1 MRLGHAGREPAR
13 HLRRIPLLPRFPHAC
28 TLIDMKKRARK
39 PRHYVTVE
47 ELANAVTHGV
57 GLGLSIVGFVVLLV
71 FAALRGT
78 PWHIVACA
86 IYGST
91 LVCLYAAS
99 TLYHSVPVPRF
110 KRALRIFDHSA
121 IYLLI
126 AGTYTP
132 FLLVNLRG
140 AWGWSLFGVVWGL
153 AAAGIVFKFWFVERF
168 GFLSTAVYVGMGWLV
183 VIAAKPVFAHITAT
197 TLVLLL
203 IGGLFYTAGIIFY
216 ASKRPYAHAIWHLFV
231 LGGSTCHY
239 FAVLHSVLP
248 AHT

>member
-1 MRLGHAGREPAR
+1 MNLFVRR
-13 HLRRIPLLPRFPHAC
+13 LRRHI
-28 TLIDMKKRARK
+28 TI
-39 PRHYVTVE
+39 E
-47 ELANAVTHGV
+47 ELANAVTHGL
-57 GLGLSIVGFVVLLV
+57 GLALSIVGFVVLLV
-71 FAALRGT
+71 LAALRGT

-99 TLYHSVPVPRF
+99 TLYHSIPSPRF

-168 GFLSTAVYVGMGWLV
+168 GFLSTSVYVGMGWLV
-183 VIAAKPVFAHITAT
+183 VIAAKPVFAHITAA

-203 IGGLFYTAGIIFY
+203 AGGLLYTAGIIFY
-216 ASKRPYAHAIWHLFV
+216 ASKRIPYAHAIWHLFV

-239 FAVLHSVLP
+239 FAVLCSVLP

>member
-1 MRLGHAGREPAR
+1 
-13 HLRRIPLLPRFPHAC
+13 
-28 TLIDMKKRARK
+28 MKKHARR
-39 PRHYVTVE
+39 PHRHVTVE

-140 AWGWSLFGVVWGL
+140 GWGWSLFGVVWGL
-153 AAAGIVFKFWFVERF
+153 AVAGIVFKFWFVERF
-168 GFLSTAVYVGMGWLV
+168 GFLSTSVYIGMGWLV
-183 VIAAKPVFAHITAT
+183 VIAAKPVYTHVAAFS
-197 TLVLLL
+197 LVLLFV
-203 IGGLFYTAGIIFY
+203 GGLFYTAGIIFY
-216 ASKRPYAHAIWHLFV
+216 ASKRIPYAHAIWHLFV

-239 FAVLHSVLP
+239 FAIFRSVLP
-248 AHT
+248 PHA

>member
-1 MRLGHAGREPAR
+1 MKRPIRK
-13 HLRRIPLLPRFPHAC
+13 LRWHI
-28 TLIDMKKRARK
+28 
-39 PRHYVTVE
+39 TVE

-57 GLGLSIVGFVVLLV
+57 GLALSIAGFAVLLV

-78 PWHIVACA
+78 PWHIVACS

-99 TLYHSVPVPRF
+99 TLYHVVPVRRF

-153 AAAGIVFKFWFVERF
+153 AVAGIVFKFWFVERF
-168 GFLSTAVYVGMGWLV
+168 GFLSTSVYIGMGWLV
-183 VIAAKPVFAHITAT
+183 VIAAKPVFAHITAA

-203 IGGLFYTAGIIFY
+203 AGGVFYTAGVIFY
-216 ASKRPYAHAIWHLFV
+216 ASKRIPYAHAIWHLFV

-248 AHT
+248 AHA

>member
-1 MRLGHAGREPAR
+1 VASHGERDPR
-13 HLRRIPLLPRFPHAC
+13 HIENLSRFTQSR
-28 TLIDMKKRARK
+28 TLIGMKRRARR
-39 PRHYVTVE
+39 PRHRITVE

-57 GLGLSIVGFVVLLV
+57 GLGLSIVAFVVLLV
-71 FAALRGT
+71 LAALRGT

-99 TLYHSVPVPRF
+99 TLYHAVPVPRF

-140 AWGWSLFGVVWGL
+140 GWGWSLFGIVWGL
-153 AAAGIVFKFWFVERF
+153 AVAGIVFKFWFVERF

-183 VIAAKPVFAHITAT
+183 VIAAKPVFAHVGRMSLA
-197 TLVLLL
+197 LLL
-203 IGGLFYTAGIIFY
+203 VGGLFYTAGIIFY
-216 ASKRPYAHAIWHLFV
+216 ASKRIPFAHAIWHLFV

-239 FAVLHSVLP
+239 FAVLQSVLP
-248 AHT
+248 PHA